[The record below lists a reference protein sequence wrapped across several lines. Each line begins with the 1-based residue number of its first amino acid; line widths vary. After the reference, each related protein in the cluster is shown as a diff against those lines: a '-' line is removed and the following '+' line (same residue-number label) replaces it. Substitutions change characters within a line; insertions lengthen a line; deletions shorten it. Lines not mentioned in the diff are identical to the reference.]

1 LDDFLAYLP
10 DHKYI
15 YRPTRELWPAASVN
29 SRITS
34 IDNKL
39 KANLWLDKNRAVE
52 QMTWAPGEEMLIHDR
67 LISEGGW
74 IRKNGASCFNLYRPP
89 TIEPGDPS
97 KAGPWIDHIHKL
109 LNDKDAEHFIK
120 WCAQRV
126 QHPEIK
132 INHALLLGSEKQGT
146 GKDTML
152 EPVKRAVGPW
162 NFGEV
167 GPQQL
172 LGRFN
177 GFLNSVILR
186 INEVR
191 DLGDINRY
199 QFYEHTKAFT
209 AAPPDALRVDEKHLQ
224 QHNIVNC
231 VGLILT
237 TNYRTNGIYLP
248 AEDRRHYVGWTYV
261 SPEDFPDG
269 YWNRL
274 WGWYD
279 AGGDRHVAAYL
290 AGVDL
295 SGFDCKAP
303 PPKTQAFWDIVDANR
318 APEDAQLADILDA
331 LDNPPAVT
339 LRRVTDKTEFTN
351 RKFGD
356 WLQDPK
362 NRRLIPNRFEQ
373 CGYMPVR
380 NPDRQDRLWKIRG
393 QRQVVYALSSLS
405 LQEQLEAAQKLITGG
420 GEYTAL

>member
-1 LDDFLAYLP
+1 
-10 DHKYI
+10 
-15 YRPTRELWPAASVN
+15 
-29 SRITS
+29 
-34 IDNKL
+34 
-39 KANLWLDKNRAVE
+39 
-52 QMTWAPGEEMLIHDR
+52 MTWAPGKELFIHNR

-74 IRKNGASCFNLYRPP
+74 IQKSGVSCFNLYRPP
-89 TIEPGDPS
+89 TLEPGDAS
-97 KAGPWIDHIHKL
+97 KADLWIDHVHKL
-109 LNDKDAEHFIK
+109 LNDQDAEHFIR

-126 QHPEIK
+126 QHPAIK

-146 GKDTML
+146 GKDTMP

-177 GFLNSVILR
+177 GFLKSVILR

-224 QHNIVNC
+224 EHNIVNC

-237 TNYRTNGIYLP
+237 TNYKTNGIYLP
-248 AEDRRHYVGWTYV
+248 AEDRRHYVAWTYV
-261 SPEDFPDG
+261 SPGDFPDG

-303 PPKTQAFWDIVDANR
+303 PPKTEAFWDIVDANR
-318 APEDAQLADILDA
+318 APEDSQLADILDA
-331 LDNPPAVT
+331 MGNPRAVT
-339 LRRVTDKTEFTN
+339 LQKVIDKIKDSKVDTRFAV
-351 RKFGD
+351 
-356 WLQDPK
+356 WLDDTK
-362 NRRLIPNRFEQ
+362 KRIGGLSHIGLSNAAMCRLEIQIIVSGRYEGN
-373 CGYMPVR
+373 VR
-380 NPDRQDRLWKIRG
+380 W
-393 QRQVVYALSSLS
+393 SMC
-405 LQEQLEAAQKLITGG
+405 
-420 GEYTAL
+420 